1 MAEEKKVTSKVK
13 IKLGENWIFAGTGNY
28 RKGETVE
35 VEPEIYESMKNAVKH
50 EVVK

>member
-1 MAEEKKVTSKVK
+1 MAEEKKVIPKVK
-13 IKLGENWIFAGTGNY
+13 VTLGENWILAGIGNY

-35 VEPEIYESMKNAVKH
+35 VEPEIYESMKKAVKH